1 VIREDDSVFILKR
14 KNLVLG
20 MLVVLLVITGY
31 LNFRYNQN
39 MLNDNAN
46 SEMMNNEDRKPA
58 VTIKD
63 VANEDNGVSGD
74 NAGQSDAI
82 STTSSMGFFV
92 EYRFDREN
100 KRKEEIEYIREIVD
114 NPNSEIEMKNEA
126 QTQLLEITDTMEKEL
141 TIEGLLKA
149 KGFNDSIV
157 IFNQDYVSVIVEK
170 DELAPEEVAQ
180 ILDIVKRESGKTA
193 ENIKIIPTS
202 Q

>member
-1 VIREDDSVFILKR
+1 MFILKR

-39 MLNDNAN
+39 LLND
-46 SEMMNNEDRKPA
+46 SEKNGLVTNEDRKPA

-63 VANEDNGVSGD
+63 VAKDDNSVSGD
-74 NAGQSDAI
+74 SPEQSDSI

-100 KRKEEIEYIREIVD
+100 KRKEEIDYIKEIVD

-126 QTQLLEITDTMEKEL
+126 QAQLLEITNIMEKEL

-149 KGFNDSIV
+149 KGFKDSVV

-170 DELAPEEVAQ
+170 NELAPEEVAQ

>member
-1 VIREDDSVFILKR
+1 MFILKR

-46 SEMMNNEDRKPA
+46 SELMNNEDRKPA

-63 VANEDNGVSGD
+63 VPNEDNGVSGD

-82 STTSSMGFFV
+82 STTSSMIFV

>member
-1 VIREDDSVFILKR
+1 MFILKR

-39 MLNDNAN
+39 LLND
-46 SEMMNNEDRKPA
+46 SEKNGLVTNEDRKPA

-63 VANEDNGVSGD
+63 VAKDDNSVSGD
-74 NAGQSDAI
+74 SPEQSDSI

-100 KRKEEIEYIREIVD
+100 KRKEEIDYIKEIVD

-126 QTQLLEITDTMEKEL
+126 QAQLLEITNTGIPSAIF
-141 TIEGLLKA
+141 TI
-149 KGFNDSIV
+149 
-157 IFNQDYVSVIVEK
+157 
-170 DELAPEEVAQ
+170 
-180 ILDIVKRESGKTA
+180 SG
-193 ENIKIIPTS
+193 
-202 Q
+202 